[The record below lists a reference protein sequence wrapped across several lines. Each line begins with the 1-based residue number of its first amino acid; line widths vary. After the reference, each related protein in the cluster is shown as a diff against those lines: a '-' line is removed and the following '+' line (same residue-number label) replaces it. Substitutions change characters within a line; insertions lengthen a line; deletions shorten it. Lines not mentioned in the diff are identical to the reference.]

1 MHLSLALGV
10 SLAQVAVGS
19 YPTSIKGGKV
29 GISPYLSAGSYHVI
43 YGVVPSATLII
54 LRRVIPI
61 YQANYIHPNYIPTNS
76 YPLTFILV

>member
-10 SLAQVAVGS
+10 SLAQVGS

-43 YGVVPSATLII
+43 YEVVPSATLII